1 MGSQTSREDCVSGKS
16 VQSAISDATERLSLG
31 RQHCPLCLSGCVF
44 LMIFASGSKDPIR
57 VGQGRRGGEQ
67 TIFFKGFH
75 SKRKLRQGAW
85 LQRDEGQDTVAV
97 FVWE

>member
-1 MGSQTSREDCVSGKS
+1 MSREDCVARKS
-16 VQSAISDATERLSLG
+16 AQSTVSDAVERLSLG
-31 RQHCPLCLSGCVF
+31 RQHCQLCLSGCVF
-44 LMIFASGSKDPIR
+44 LVTFASGSKDPVR

-97 FVWE
+97 FV